1 MSQKKALV
9 YCFLLDIYLLFFN
22 FIVIFLTIISILTQK
37 GLFILMKSKT
47 PITFNVKKYMAIIL
61 CIAIAVIATYLG
73 GKQKLVG
80 APMIGLFISIIIV
93 NFLPSIDKDFK
104 AGTTFAGKKFLNL
117 GIILAGATLN
127 FKEILGYGAKALP
140 LIIINIIISFSV
152 AYLIGKKLKLSTN
165 TCTLVG
171 GGTSICGG
179 TAIATLSTI
188 IKAKET
194 EIAYAMTAIF
204 LFDILA
210 ALAYPYLSNVLA
222 LTPNQFGFL
231 AGTAINDTS
240 SVAASEATYNVLNNL
255 DQNLAITVKL
265 TRTTMLIVLAI
276 IFTIITVRNESK
288 ANNALGNGLAP
299 SDSSTP
305 IRKPSIFQTV
315 IKVFPWFILIFLVMA
330 ILNTLGAFQNING
343 ASSFFKDGYKFFITT
358 ALAGVGFKIHLKDLL
373 TKGAKP
379 IILGGC
385 TWLAVAASSLLFIT
399 LFASFIG

>member
-1 MSQKKALV
+1 MNTKEKSKSSSS
-9 YCFLLDIYLLFFN
+9 FN
-22 FIVIFLTIISILTQK
+22 F
-37 GLFILMKSKT
+37 
-47 PITFNVKKYMAIIL
+47 KKYMAIIL
-61 CIAIAVIATYLG
+61 CIAIAMIATYLG
-73 GKQKLVG
+73 EKQKLVG
-80 APMIGLFISIIIV
+80 APMIGLFISILIV

-104 AGTTFAGKKFLNL
+104 AGTSFAGKKFLNL
-117 GIILAGATLN
+117 GIIFAGATLN

-140 LIIINIIISFSV
+140 LIILNIIISFSI
-152 AYLIGKKLKLSTN
+152 AYFIGKKLKLSTN

-210 ALAYPYLSNVLA
+210 ALAYPYLSNVLG

-240 SVAASEATYNVLNNL
+240 SVAASEATYNVLNNVDL
-255 DQNLAITVKL
+255 NLAITVKL

-288 ANNALGNGLAP
+288 VNNVVGSDLAASNG
-299 SDSSTP
+299 SNK
-305 IRKPSIFQTV
+305 KPSIYQTV
-315 IKVFPWFILIFLVMA
+315 IKVFPWFILIFLLMA

-343 ASSFFKDGYKFFITT
+343 ASKFFKTGYKFLITT
-358 ALAGVGFKIHLKDLL
+358 ALAGVGFKIHLRDLL
-373 TKGAKP
+373 TKGIKP

-385 TWLAVAASSLLFIT
+385 TWLAVAASSLLFIH
-399 LFASFIG
+399 LFASYVG

>member
-1 MSQKKALV
+1 MNTKDNTKSS
-9 YCFLLDIYLLFFN
+9 FN
-22 FIVIFLTIISILTQK
+22 L
-37 GLFILMKSKT
+37 
-47 PITFNVKKYMAIIL
+47 KKYIAIIL
-61 CIAIAVIATYLG
+61 CIAIAVVATYLG
-73 GKQKLVG
+73 GKQKLIG

-117 GIILAGATLN
+117 GIILAGATLD

-210 ALAYPYLSNVLA
+210 ALAYPYLSNSLG

-240 SVAASEATYNVLNNL
+240 SVAASEATYNVLNNVDL
-255 DQNLAITVKL
+255 NLAITVKL

-288 ANNALGNGLAP
+288 MNNSGLA
-299 SDSSTP
+299 SSASNKSNKKT
-305 IRKPSIFQTV
+305 SIWQTV
-315 IKVFPWFILIFLVMA
+315 INVFPWFILIFLLMA
-330 ILNTLGAFQNING
+330 ILNTVGAFQNING
-343 ASSFFKDGYKFFITT
+343 ASKFFKTGYKFLITT

-373 TKGAKP
+373 TKGIKP

-385 TWLAVAASSLLFIT
+385 TWLAVATSSLLFIN
-399 LFASFIG
+399 LFASYVG